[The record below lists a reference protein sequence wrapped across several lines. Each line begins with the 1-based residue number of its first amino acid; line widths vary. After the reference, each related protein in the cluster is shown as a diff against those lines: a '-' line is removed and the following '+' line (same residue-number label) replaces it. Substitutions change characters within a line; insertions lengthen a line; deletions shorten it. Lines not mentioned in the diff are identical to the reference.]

1 MSFTQEVI
9 DMATADG
16 LRSVAHR
23 NDENERGGAFIFNG
37 DKCIA
42 VMASDLEIRQG
53 VDARKKYL
61 DAYERI
67 K

>member
-1 MSFTQEVI
+1 MSFTQSIVN
-9 DMATADG
+9 MATADG
-16 LRSVAHR
+16 LRSRVYR
-23 NDENERGGAFIFNG
+23 NDENERGGAFIWNG